1 MKILDL
7 NPALNMFFHK
17 LGKPTL
23 TYILEGTFS
32 SDQVSALPHVQPNLV
47 YHLPNKNK
55 LLYYAPRLGH
65 VSLLGCS
72 WPYTLSSMW
81 AYIVFLICRG
91 PSTTAIGPIGPFIS
105 VHFQIK
111 HGGPM
116 ICQRKKG
123 NFYM

>member
-23 TYILEGTFS
+23 TYIFFLNLDIHIRRKEATFS

-55 LLYYAPRLGH
+55 VLYYALHSGLMFHFWAVAGRIHCHRCGPTFFFQYAVGH
-65 VSLLGCS
+65 LQLLLDLSARAFRSLSKLN
-72 WPYTLSSMW
+72 TEVL
-81 AYIVFLICRG
+81 
-91 PSTTAIGPIGPFIS
+91 
-105 VHFQIK
+105 
-111 HGGPM
+111 
-116 ICQRKKG
+116 
-123 NFYM
+123 